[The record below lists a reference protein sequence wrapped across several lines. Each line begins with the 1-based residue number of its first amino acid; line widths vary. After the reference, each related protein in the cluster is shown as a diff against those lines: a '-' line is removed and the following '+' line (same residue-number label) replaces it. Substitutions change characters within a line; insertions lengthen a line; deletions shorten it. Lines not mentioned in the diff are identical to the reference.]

1 MNSAS
6 ILKNTESDKVISLG
20 LKHHGC
26 ELLRIRLQY
35 PSLPE
40 CPILESIVDFAL
52 SYARE
57 GLKND
62 LLSLPEYHLG
72 IRAKYSLTV
81 TAEPVAKDILYI
93 TVSADFSTNSKDIP
107 PITEKQT
114 LLYSTAQG
122 CFVLSEYIL
131 PQLADISEKRVFRRL
146 VTHLKR
152 RGAWYIKRG
161 ELFLVDKGK
170 PLSAGR
176 LSDAM
181 R

>member
-1 MNSAS
+1 MSSTN
-6 ILKNTESDKVISLG
+6 ICNDTESDKVISLG

-40 CPILESIVDFAL
+40 CPILESIADSAL

-62 LLSLPEYHLG
+62 LLHLPEYHLG

-107 PITEKQT
+107 SIAEKRT
-114 LLYSTAQG
+114 LLYSIAQG
-122 CFVLSEYIL
+122 CFVLPEYIL
-131 PQLADISEKRVFRRL
+131 PQLAVVTEKGAARRL
-146 VTHLKR
+146 FTRLKR

-170 PLSAGR
+170 PLSVGR